1 MSLYGISDR
10 TRISG
15 TVTFTNESKTVTGS
29 GTSFDTEL
37 RTGVDLIIEGR
48 DYTVATVA
56 SATSLTLT
64 QEFDS
69 AEVGFGFRLED
80 GTVDDVDTAT
90 SITESANRGGSIILD
105 GFDVSGVVGSGGVS
119 AGEGGKL
126 LNETQGS
133 TASVVVVKKE
143 FNGSNVGIS
152 GDNIIGVDVTEMRE
166 SSDNVVNIF
175 FGANT
180 HSGGSGGSGYAS
192 APTITV
198 GAPATF
204 TFDPAAD
211 GDSDGDVSTS
221 ADTITFTDHG
231 FEGGEAIKYA
241 DGGGTTIQGLT
252 ENNMYYVNKVSD
264 DVIALSVDF
273 GGILLEDSYGEIK
286 ELIALEE
293 ETDTTSGS
301 GAGDVLFQEGAGAGT
316 TGFVSLTGVGAGTSH
331 TLVGVTA
338 TATASFEETAIRL
351 EDGATDDN
359 SGEFLILDG
368 VDSASREQG
377 QKIIMAG
384 GPVQG
389 AIQDFAIGHL
399 GFTQI
404 ALFGSNYGIA
414 PAVTV
419 AAPSAKTF
427 NAASAV
433 AGTVITIANHGFC
446 KGDSVT
452 YSENSGTA
460 IAELTDGERLFIVS
474 VDGDD
479 IEVSATKLG
488 SAISMT
494 DGSSENHTLTGET
507 AVATAT
513 VGPGSNRGSAVAH
526 TGWNKQTI
534 GTGGRAGRIHYET
547 LVAGRISGSGGSTG
561 AIS

>member
-10 TRISG
+10 TRIAG
-15 TVTFTNESKTVTGS
+15 TATFTSGSKTVTGS
-29 GTSFDTEL
+29 GTSFTSEL
-37 RTGVDLIIEGR
+37 RTGVDLIIEDR

-64 QEFDS
+64 KEFDS
-69 AEVGFGFRLED
+69 TEVGFGFRLED
-80 GTVDDVDTAT
+80 GTLDDADTDT
-90 SITESANRGGSIILD
+90 SITESALGGGSLLLD
-105 GFDVSGVVGSGGVS
+105 GVADDSGNST
-119 AGEGGKL
+119 GEGDKV
-126 LNETQGS
+126 LNETQTS
-133 TASVVVVKKE
+133 SASVAIIKKE
-143 FNGSNVGIS
+143 FNGTNVGIS
-152 GDNIIGVDVTEMRE
+152 SDDVIGVDVSEMRE
-166 SSDNVVNIF
+166 SSDNIVNIF

-180 HSGGSGGSGYAS
+180 NSGGSGGSGYSS

-211 GDSDGDVSTS
+211 GDNDGDVSTS
-221 ADTITFTDHG
+221 ANTISFEDHG

-252 ENNMYYVNKVSD
+252 ENNMYYVNVSD
-264 DVIALSVDF
+264 EDTIQLSANY
-273 GGILLEDSYGEIK
+273 GGILTEDSYGEIK
-286 ELIALEE
+286 SSIALED

-301 GAGDVLFQEGAGAGT
+301 GAGDILFQEGGGT
-316 TGFVSLTGVGAGTSH
+316 AANSGMVNLTGVGAGTSH

-359 SGEFLILDG
+359 SGEFLLLDG
-368 VDSASREQG
+368 VDSASRGIGE
-377 QKIIMAG
+377 KIIMAG
-384 GPVQG
+384 GPVTG
-389 AIQDFAIGHL
+389 SIQDFAVGHL

-433 AGTVITIANHGFC
+433 DGANITIANHGFC
-446 KGDSVT
+446 KDDAVT

-460 IAELTDGERLFIVS
+460 IAELTDGGTLFIVS
-474 VDGDD
+474 VDGDV
-479 IEVSATKLG
+479 IQVSATKGG

-513 VGPGSNRGSAVAH
+513 VGPGSNRGSGVAH
-526 TGWNKQTI
+526 TGWNKQSV

-547 LVAGRISGSGGSTG
+547 LVAGHIVGSGSSVGN
-561 AIS
+561 IS

>member
-10 TRISG
+10 TRIAG
-15 TVTFTNESKTVTGS
+15 TATFTSGSKTVTGS
-29 GTSFDTEL
+29 GTSFTSEL
-37 RTGVDLIIEGR
+37 RTGVDLIIEDR

-80 GTVDDVDTAT
+80 GTLDDADTDT
-90 SITESANRGGSIILD
+90 SITESADTGGSLLLD
-105 GFDVSGVVGSGGVS
+105 GVADDSGNST
-119 AGEGGKL
+119 GEGDKV
-126 LNETQGS
+126 LNETQTS
-133 TASVVVVKKE
+133 SASVAIIKKE
-143 FNGSNVGIS
+143 FNGTNVGIS
-152 GDNIIGVDVTEMRE
+152 SDDVIGVDVSEMRE
-166 SSDNVVNIF
+166 SSDNIVNIF

-180 HSGGSGGSGYAS
+180 NSGGSGGSGYSS

-211 GDSDGDVSTS
+211 GDNDGDVSTS
-221 ADTITFTDHG
+221 ANTISFEDHG

-252 ENNMYYVNKVSD
+252 ENNMYYVNVSD
-264 DVIALSVDF
+264 KDTIQLSANY
-273 GGILLEDSYGEIK
+273 GGILTEDSYGEIK
-286 ELIALEE
+286 SAIALED

-301 GAGDVLFQEGAGAGT
+301 GAGDILFQEGGGT
-316 TGFVSLTGVGAGTSH
+316 AANSGMVNLTGVGAGTSH

-338 TATASFEETAIRL
+338 TASASFEETAIRL

-359 SGEFLILDG
+359 SGEFLLLDG
-368 VDSASREQG
+368 VDSASRGIGE
-377 QKIIMAG
+377 KVIMAG
-384 GPVQG
+384 GPVTG
-389 AIQDFAIGHL
+389 SIQDFAVGHL
-399 GFTQI
+399 GFTQV

-446 KGDSVT
+446 KDDAVT

-460 IAELTDGERLFIVS
+460 IAELTDGGTLFIVS
-474 VDGDD
+474 VDGDV
-479 IEVSATKLG
+479 IQVSATKG
-488 SAISMT
+488 GTAITMT

-513 VGPGSNRGSAVAH
+513 VGPGSNRGSGVAH
-526 TGWNKQTI
+526 TGWNKQSV

-547 LVAGRISGSGGSTG
+547 LVAGHIVGSGSSVGN
-561 AIS
+561 IS

>member
-10 TRISG
+10 TRIAG
-15 TVTFTNESKTVTGS
+15 TATFTNGSKTVTGS
-29 GTSFDTEL
+29 GTSFTSEL
-37 RTGVDLIIEGR
+37 RTGVDLIIEDR

-64 QEFDS
+64 KEFDS
-69 AEVGFGFRLED
+69 TEIGFGFRLED
-80 GTVDDVDTAT
+80 GTLDDADTDT
-90 SITESANRGGSIILD
+90 SITESALGGGSLLLD
-105 GFDVSGVVGSGGVS
+105 GVADDSGNST
-119 AGEGGKL
+119 GEGDKV
-126 LNETQGS
+126 LNETQTS
-133 TASVVVVKKE
+133 TASVAIIKKE
-143 FNGSNVGIS
+143 FNGTNVGIS
-152 GDNIIGVDVTEMRE
+152 SDDVIGVDVSEMRE
-166 SSDNVVNIF
+166 SSDNIVNIF

-180 HSGGSGGSGYAS
+180 NSGGSGGSGYSS

-211 GDSDGDVSTS
+211 GDNDGDVSTS
-221 ADTITFTDHG
+221 ANTISFEDHG

-252 ENNMYYVNKVSD
+252 ENNMYYVNVSD
-264 DVIALSVDF
+264 EDTIQLSANY
-273 GGILLEDSYGEIK
+273 GGILTEDSYGEIK
-286 ELIALEE
+286 SSIALED

-301 GAGDVLFQEGAGAGT
+301 GAGDILFQEGGGT
-316 TGFVSLTGVGAGTSH
+316 AANSGMVNLTGVGAGTSH

-359 SGEFLILDG
+359 SGEFLLLDG
-368 VDSASREQG
+368 IDSASRGIGE
-377 QKIIMAG
+377 KIIMAG
-384 GPVQG
+384 GPVTG
-389 AIQDFAIGHL
+389 SIQDFAVGHL

-433 AGTVITIANHGFC
+433 AGTVITIVNHGFV
-446 KGDSVT
+446 KDDAVT

-460 IAELTDGERLFIVS
+460 IAELTDGGTLFIVS
-474 VDGDD
+474 VDGDV
-479 IEVSATKLG
+479 IQVSATKGG

-513 VGPGSNRGSAVAH
+513 VGPGSNRGSGVAH
-526 TGWNKQTI
+526 TGWNKQSV

-547 LVAGRISGSGGSTG
+547 LVAGHIVGSGSSVGN
-561 AIS
+561 IS

>member
-10 TRISG
+10 TRING
-15 TVTFTNESKTVTGS
+15 TVTFTNGSKTVTGS
-29 GTSFDTEL
+29 GTSFTTDL
-37 RTGVDLIIEGR
+37 RTGVDLIIEDR

-64 QEFDS
+64 KEFDS

-80 GTVDDVDTAT
+80 GTIDDVDSTT
-90 SITESANRGGSIILD
+90 SITESADTGGSIILD
-105 GFDVSGVVGSGGVS
+105 GHLVSGTVIGDGSKV
-119 AGEGGKL
+119 
-126 LNETQGS
+126 LNESQGS
-133 TASVVVVKKE
+133 TASVVVIKKE
-143 FNGSNVGIS
+143 FNGTNVGIS
-152 GDNIIGVDVTEMRE
+152 GDDIIGVDVSEMRE

-180 HSGGSGGSGYAS
+180 NSGGFGGSGYAS
-192 APTITV
+192 SPTITV
-198 GAPATF
+198 GAPSTF

-211 GDSDGDVSTS
+211 GDEDGDVSTS
-221 ADTITFTDHG
+221 ADTITFANHG

-252 ENNMYYVNKVSD
+252 ENNMYYVNKVD
-264 DVIALSVDF
+264 DDTIALSVDF
-273 GGILLEDSYGEIK
+273 GGILLEGSYGENK
-286 ELIALEE
+286 EVIALED
-293 ETDTTSGS
+293 ETDTTTGGDGS
-301 GAGDVLFQEGAGAGT
+301 SAGDKLFQEGAGAGT

-359 SGEFLILDG
+359 SGEFLLLDG
-368 VDSASREQG
+368 VDSASREVG
-377 QKIIMAG
+377 QKLIMAG
-384 GPVQG
+384 GPVTG
-389 AIQDFAIGHL
+389 SIQDFAVGHL

-433 AGTVITIANHGFC
+433 AGTVITIVNHGFV
-446 KGDSVT
+446 KDDAVT

-460 IAELTDGERLFIVS
+460 IAELTDGGTLFIVS

-479 IEVSATKLG
+479 IEVSATKGG

-513 VGPGSNRGSAVAH
+513 VGPGSNRGSGVAH
-526 TGWNKQTI
+526 TGWNKQSV

-547 LVAGRISGSGGSTG
+547 LVAGHIVGSGSSIGN
-561 AIS
+561 IS

>member
-10 TRISG
+10 TRIAG
-15 TVTFTNESKTVTGS
+15 TATFTNGSKTVTGS
-29 GTSFDTEL
+29 GTSFTSEL
-37 RTGVDLIIEGR
+37 RTGVDLIIEDR

-64 QEFDS
+64 KEFDS
-69 AEVGFGFRLED
+69 TEIGFGFRLED
-80 GTVDDVDTAT
+80 GTLDDADTDT
-90 SITESANRGGSIILD
+90 SITESALGGGSLLLD
-105 GFDVSGVVGSGGVS
+105 GVADDSGNST
-119 AGEGGKL
+119 GEGDKV
-126 LNETQGS
+126 LNETQTS
-133 TASVVVVKKE
+133 TASVAIIKKE
-143 FNGSNVGIS
+143 FNGTNVGIS
-152 GDNIIGVDVTEMRE
+152 SDDVIGVDVSEMRE
-166 SSDNVVNIF
+166 SSDNIVNIF

-180 HSGGSGGSGYAS
+180 NSGGSGGSGYSS

-211 GDSDGDVSTS
+211 GDNDGDVSTS
-221 ADTITFTDHG
+221 ANTISFEDHG

-252 ENNMYYVNKVSD
+252 ENNMYYVNVSD
-264 DVIALSVDF
+264 EDTIQLSANY
-273 GGILLEDSYGEIK
+273 GGILTEDSYGEIK
-286 ELIALEE
+286 SSIALED

-301 GAGDVLFQEGAGAGT
+301 GAGDILFQEGGGT
-316 TGFVSLTGVGAGTSH
+316 AANSGMVNLTGVGAGTSH

-359 SGEFLILDG
+359 SGEFLLLDG
-368 VDSASREQG
+368 VDSASRGIGE
-377 QKIIMAG
+377 KIIMAG
-384 GPVQG
+384 GPVTG
-389 AIQDFAIGHL
+389 SIQDFAVGHL

-433 AGTVITIANHGFC
+433 DGANITIANHGFC
-446 KGDSVT
+446 KDDAVT

-460 IAELTDGERLFIVS
+460 IAELTDGGTLFIVS
-474 VDGDD
+474 VDGDV
-479 IEVSATKLG
+479 IQVSATKGG

-513 VGPGSNRGSAVAH
+513 VGPGSNRGSGVAH
-526 TGWNKQTI
+526 TGWNKQSV

-547 LVAGRISGSGGSTG
+547 LVAGHIVGSGSSVGN
-561 AIS
+561 IS

>member
-10 TRISG
+10 TRIAG
-15 TVTFTNESKTVTGS
+15 TATFTNGSKTVTGS
-29 GTSFDTEL
+29 GTSFTSEL
-37 RTGVDLIIEGR
+37 RTGVDLIIEDR

-64 QEFDS
+64 KEFDS
-69 AEVGFGFRLED
+69 TEVGFGFRLED
-80 GTVDDVDTAT
+80 GTLDDADTDT
-90 SITESANRGGSIILD
+90 SITESALGGGSLLLD
-105 GFDVSGVVGSGGVS
+105 GVADDSGNST
-119 AGEGGKL
+119 GEGDKV
-126 LNETQGS
+126 LNETQTS
-133 TASVVVVKKE
+133 SASVAIIKKE
-143 FNGSNVGIS
+143 FNGTNVGIS
-152 GDNIIGVDVTEMRE
+152 SDDVIGVDVSEMRE
-166 SSDNVVNIF
+166 SSDNIVNIF

-180 HSGGSGGSGYAS
+180 NSGGSGGSGYSS

-211 GDSDGDVSTS
+211 GDNDGDVSTS
-221 ADTITFTDHG
+221 ANTISFEDHG

-252 ENNMYYVNKVSD
+252 ENNMYYVNVSD
-264 DVIALSVDF
+264 EDTIQLSANY
-273 GGILLEDSYGEIK
+273 GGILTEDSYGEIK
-286 ELIALEE
+286 SSIALED

-301 GAGDVLFQEGAGAGT
+301 GAGDILFQEGGGT
-316 TGFVSLTGVGAGTSH
+316 AANSGMVNLTGVGAGTSH

-359 SGEFLILDG
+359 SGEFLLLDG
-368 VDSASREQG
+368 IDSASRGIGE
-377 QKIIMAG
+377 KIIMAG
-384 GPVQG
+384 GPVTG
-389 AIQDFAIGHL
+389 SIQDFAVGHL

-433 AGTVITIANHGFC
+433 DGANITIANHGFC
-446 KGDSVT
+446 KDDAVT

-460 IAELTDGERLFIVS
+460 IAELTDGGTLFIVS
-474 VDGDD
+474 VDGDV
-479 IEVSATKLG
+479 IQVSATKGG

-513 VGPGSNRGSAVAH
+513 VGPGSNRGSGVAH
-526 TGWNKQTI
+526 TGWNKQSV

-547 LVAGRISGSGGSTG
+547 LVAGHIVGSGSSVGN
-561 AIS
+561 IS

>member
-10 TRISG
+10 TRIAG
-15 TVTFTNESKTVTGS
+15 TATFTNGSKTVTGS
-29 GTSFDTEL
+29 GTSFTSEL
-37 RTGVDLIIEGR
+37 RTGVDLIIEDR

-64 QEFDS
+64 KEFDS
-69 AEVGFGFRLED
+69 TEVGFGFRLED
-80 GTVDDVDTAT
+80 GTLDDADTDT
-90 SITESANRGGSIILD
+90 SITESALGGGSLLLD
-105 GFDVSGVVGSGGVS
+105 GVADDSGNST
-119 AGEGGKL
+119 GEGDKV
-126 LNETQGS
+126 LNETQTS
-133 TASVVVVKKE
+133 SASVAIIKKE
-143 FNGSNVGIS
+143 FNGTNVGIS
-152 GDNIIGVDVTEMRE
+152 SDDVIGVDVSEMRE
-166 SSDNVVNIF
+166 SSDNIVNIF

-180 HSGGSGGSGYAS
+180 NSGGSGGSGYSS

-211 GDSDGDVSTS
+211 GDNDGDVSTS
-221 ADTITFTDHG
+221 ANTISFEDHG

-252 ENNMYYVNKVSD
+252 ENNMYYVNVSD
-264 DVIALSVDF
+264 KDTIQLSANY
-273 GGILLEDSYGEIK
+273 GGILTEDSYGEIK
-286 ELIALEE
+286 SSIALED

-301 GAGDVLFQEGAGAGT
+301 GAGDILFQEGGGT
-316 TGFVSLTGVGAGTSH
+316 AANSGMVNLTGVGAGTSH

-359 SGEFLILDG
+359 SGEFLLLDG
-368 VDSASREQG
+368 VDSASRGIGE
-377 QKIIMAG
+377 KVIMAG
-384 GPVQG
+384 GPVTG
-389 AIQDFAIGHL
+389 SIQDFAVGHL
-399 GFTQI
+399 GFTQV

-433 AGTVITIANHGFC
+433 DGANITIANHGFC
-446 KGDSVT
+446 KDDAVT

-460 IAELTDGERLFIVS
+460 IAELTDGGTLFIVS
-474 VDGDD
+474 VDGDV
-479 IEVSATKLG
+479 IQVSATKGG

-513 VGPGSNRGSAVAH
+513 MGPGSNRGSGVAH
-526 TGWNKQTI
+526 TGWNKQSV

-547 LVAGRISGSGGSTG
+547 LVAGHIVGSGSSVGN
-561 AIS
+561 IS

>member
-10 TRISG
+10 TRING
-15 TVTFTNESKTVTGS
+15 TVTFTNGSKTVTGS
-29 GTSFDTEL
+29 GTSFTTDL
-37 RTGVDLIIEGR
+37 RTGVDLIIEDR

-80 GTVDDVDTAT
+80 GTIDDVDSTT
-90 SITESANRGGSIILD
+90 SITESADTGGSIILD
-105 GFDVSGVVGSGGVS
+105 GHLVSGTVIGDGSKV
-119 AGEGGKL
+119 
-126 LNETQGS
+126 LNESQGS
-133 TASVVVVKKE
+133 TASVVVIKKE
-143 FNGSNVGIS
+143 FNGTNVGIS
-152 GDNIIGVDVTEMRE
+152 GDDIIGVDVSEMRE

-180 HSGGSGGSGYAS
+180 NSGGSGGSGYSS

-211 GDSDGDVSTS
+211 GDNDGDVSTS
-221 ADTITFTDHG
+221 ANTISFEDHG

-252 ENNMYYVNKVSD
+252 ENNMYYVNVSD
-264 DVIALSVDF
+264 KDTIQLSANY
-273 GGILLEDSYGEIK
+273 GGILTEDSYGEIK
-286 ELIALEE
+286 SSIALED

-301 GAGDVLFQEGAGAGT
+301 GAGDILFQEGGGT
-316 TGFVSLTGVGAGTSH
+316 AANSGMVNLTGVGAGTSH

-359 SGEFLILDG
+359 SGEFLLLDG
-368 VDSASREQG
+368 VDSASREVG
-377 QKIIMAG
+377 QKLIMAG
-384 GPVQG
+384 GPVTG
-389 AIQDFAIGHL
+389 SIQDFAVGHL

-433 AGTVITIANHGFC
+433 DGANITIANHGFC
-446 KGDSVT
+446 KDDAVT

-460 IAELTDGERLFIVS
+460 IAELTDGGTLFIVS

-479 IEVSATKLG
+479 IEVSATKGG

-513 VGPGSNRGSAVAH
+513 VGPGSNRGSGVAH
-526 TGWNKQTI
+526 TGWNKQSV

-547 LVAGRISGSGGSTG
+547 LVAGHIVGSGSSVGN
-561 AIS
+561 IS